1 MIGERDDESATGQSG
16 ITFQATILI
25 VALIVLGGGE
35 LTCAQGVATGGTAVP
50 ARPLPPGMKAP
61 TVDYEDIAVQAG
73 LTGVEVSGADRGKQY
88 IVESTGTG
96 VAIFDYDGDGLPDI
110 FLVNGGR
117 LGDGAQ
123 PKPFLYHNLGGLKF
137 EDVTEKAGITST
149 GWGQGVCAGDIDN
162 DGNTDVFVTQWGQN
176 ILYRNQGNGTFRDET
191 KERGLLAAKRWSTGC
206 AFVDYNRDGYLDL
219 VVVHYVDFDLAH
231 TPRPGDK
238 SQCQWKGMSVLCGPR
253 GLATRNS
260 FLI

>member
-1 MIGERDDESATGQSG
+1 MMSRQTRQLGL
-16 ITFQATILI
+16 TIHASFLI
-25 VALIVLGGGE
+25 LVLIVLGRGK
-35 LTCAQGVATGGTAVP
+35 LACAQGAATGGTAVP

-73 LTGVEVSGADRGKQY
+73 LTGVEISGADHGKQY

-96 VAIFDYDGDGLPDI
+96 AAIFDYDNDGLPDI

-117 LGDGAQ
+117 LDDGPQ
-123 PKPFLYHNLGGLKF
+123 PRPFLYHNLGRLKF

-162 DGNTDVFVTQWGQN
+162 DGNTDLFVTQWGQN
-176 ILYRNQGNGTFRDET
+176 ILYRNQGKGTFRDET
-191 KERGLLAAKRWSTGC
+191 KERGLLAPKRWSTGC
-206 AFVDYNRDGYLDL
+206 AFVDFNREGFLDL

-231 TPRPGDK
+231 T
-238 SQCQWKGMSVLCGPR
+238 Q
-253 GLATRNS
+253 
-260 FLI
+260 